1 MTTLHPPRSW
11 RFYLLGFLLL
21 IVFDTLAQ
29 MCFKYTA
36 LAALPMQMN
45 ADWLLR
51 LLSHPWLYG
60 AIVGY
65 IGAFLTWMSLLKTAP
80 IGPAFAASH
89 LDVVSV
95 MLCSHLLLHES
106 LTGIQLLGAGVIVAG
121 IACLA
126 IGETA

>member
-1 MTTLHPPRSW
+1 MTTMHPPRSW
-11 RFYLLGFLLL
+11 RYYLTGFLLL

-51 LLSHPWLYG
+51 ILSHGWIYG
-60 AIVGY
+60 AVTGY

-95 MLCSHLLLHES
+95 MLCSHLLLNEN
-106 LTGIQLLGAGVIVAG
+106 LTGLQWLGAGIIVVG
-121 IACLA
+121 IGCLA
-126 IGETA
+126 VGESA